1 MRTEKSVPGFAARHP
16 AVVGL
21 PLGIVAGITVL
32 ALGAHFAGT
41 RNRPGDWAVL
51 GAFLA
56 FIAACEIWCRVARK
70 RATGTYSYRFDRA
83 ERARSRRQG

>member
-1 MRTEKSVPGFAARHP
+1 MRTAKSTPGFASRHP

-32 ALGAHFAGT
+32 ALAALFAGT
-41 RNRPGDWAVL
+41 RNWAGL
-51 GAFLA
+51 GATGAGFLA
-56 FIAACEIWCRVARK
+56 FIVICEIWRRVERK
-70 RATGTYSYRFDRA
+70 RATGTYSYSFARA